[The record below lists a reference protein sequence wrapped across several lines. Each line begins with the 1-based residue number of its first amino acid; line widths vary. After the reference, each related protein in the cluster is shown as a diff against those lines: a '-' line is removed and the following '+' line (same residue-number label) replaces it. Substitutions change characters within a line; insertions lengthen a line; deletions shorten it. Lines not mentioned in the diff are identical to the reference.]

1 MIKTIGTVLLAAVL
15 VWSVFAICEDVDE
28 VILTSDVMELAG
40 KANPRTVLASTY
52 VVTGQSVTFHM
63 WLVDTSSQQ
72 VLSTG
77 SFEVAMNQE
86 IEGLLRGTPRF

>member
-1 MIKTIGTVLLAAVL
+1 MIKTIGTVLLAAAL
-15 VWSVFAICEDVDE
+15 TWGGIIFYEDVGE
-28 VILTSDVMELAG
+28 SILSGYVTELTG
-40 KANPRTVLASTY
+40 NTNPRTVLASTY